1 VWRNSAWVK
10 RQIGSLRV
18 SAENGVRGEMS
29 KSNPRDEMVPALVY
43 HLTADFRP
51 GSVRQAAK

>member
-1 VWRNSAWVK
+1 
-10 RQIGSLRV
+10 
-18 SAENGVRGEMS
+18 MS